1 MAKALCKWR
10 RGEVEA
16 NLSSLAII
24 TTPPRVACSKCA
36 RVASEKGYV
45 CRPISLV
52 SGEEKKAK
60 KAKKASDHAAKKAK
74 KAKQKAAKKDKKGKA
89 DKKARKKA
97 KSDKP

>member
-1 MAKALCKWR
+1 VAKALCKWR

-16 NLSSLAII
+16 NLSTLAII
-24 TTPPRVACSKCA
+24 TTPPRVACSKCV

-52 SGEEKKAK
+52 SGEEK

-89 DKKARKKA
+89 DRKARKKA

>member
-1 MAKALCKWR
+1 VAKALCKWR

-16 NLSSLAII
+16 NLSTLAII

-60 KAKKASDHAAKKAK
+60 KASDHAAKKAK

-89 DKKARKKA
+89 DRKARKKA

>member
-16 NLSSLAII
+16 NLSTLAII

-60 KAKKASDHAAKKAK
+60 KASDHAAKKAK

-97 KSDKP
+97 KSDKL

>member
-16 NLSSLAII
+16 NLSTLAII

-52 SGEEKKAK
+52 SGEEK

>member
-16 NLSSLAII
+16 NLSTLAII

-52 SGEEKKAK
+52 TGEEK

-97 KSDKP
+97 KSDKL

>member
-60 KAKKASDHAAKKAK
+60 KASDHAAK

>member
-16 NLSSLAII
+16 NLSALAMI

-45 CRPISLV
+45 CRPISLM
-52 SGEEKKAK
+52 SDEEKKTKKASELAAKKAK
-60 KAKKASDHAAKKAK
+60 KAKKAAKKG
-74 KAKQKAAKKDKKGKA
+74 KKGKA
-89 DKKARKKA
+89 DKKAKKKV

>member
-74 KAKQKAAKKDKKGKA
+74 QKAAKKDKKGKA

>member
-36 RVASEKGYV
+36 RVASGKGYV

-52 SGEEKKAK
+52 SGEEK

>member
-1 MAKALCKWR
+1 MAKSLCKWR

-16 NLSSLAII
+16 HLATLTEI

-52 SGEEKKAK
+52 SDEENKT
-60 KAKKASDHAAKKAK
+60 KKASDLAAKKAK
-74 KAKQKAAKKDKKGKA
+74 K
-89 DKKARKKA
+89 
-97 KSDKP
+97 S